1 MKVQEP
7 GHAYLLDQI
16 GTDDKWPLLF
26 LKRSGDLVKHDVEH
40 QGTICQEVMRALI
53 DRLKYL
59 DYLIP
64 CPETQSALTHMRHAL
79 YDMEKRAFRR
89 KQQKVNRRDLP
100 HESNGKPPP
109 WIVGLIENYAVGE
122 DLHIDLSTW

>member
-26 LKRSGDLVKHDVEH
+26 LKRSGDLIKHETEH
-40 QGTICQEVMRALI
+40 QGTICQEVMRVLI

-59 DYLIP
+59 NHLIP
-64 CPETQSALTHMRHAL
+64 CPETNDALFHMRTAL
-79 YDMEKRAFRR
+79 YLMECRAYRR
-89 KQQKVNRRDLP
+89 KQQDVNRKDLG
-100 HESNGKPPP
+100 HDSDTDVPP
-109 WIVGLIENYAVGE
+109 WIVGLIESYAVGP